1 MTTDSND
8 ASDKKGRTRRRLR
21 KYIPHLAEFYFR
33 PDHDWTTG
41 EARKLFEK
49 KTDLMGGMALDT
61 VLFDECIK
69 GRQQRPESAIDLVIA
84 DPPFGIDFN
93 GKSGVYNRDESFVVE
108 GYTEAQ
114 GSYEDFT
121 VGWINELPR
130 VMKQQASAYIFSGW
144 NNLEFVLRGAREAG
158 LVLLN
163 HIIWHYPFGV
173 FTKKRFVTSHYHVL
187 LFAKD
192 LRDYFFNKFEHYPED
207 VWRIK
212 RQYRA
217 GQDKNSTKLPLDVVS
232 RCIDFSSRPGDVVLD
247 PFMGNGTTAVA
258 AKGNWRHFVGFE
270 VNQQLKPIIDSETGK
285 IEPGQMYRPYTERL
299 PSIEELSTLYPRAY
313 KEYLNAEKAGK
324 GRLD

>member
-1 MTTDSND
+1 MTTNSDD
-8 ASDKKGRTRRRLR
+8 ASDRTGRTRRRSR

-41 EARKLFEK
+41 EACKLFEK
-49 KTDLMGGMALDT
+49 KTHLMGGMALDT
-61 VLFDECIK
+61 VLFDECVK
-69 GRQQRPESAIDLVIA
+69 GMQQLPESSIDLVIA

-93 GKSGVYNRDESFVVE
+93 GKSGVYNRDDSFVIE

-114 GSYEDFT
+114 GSYEGFT
-121 VGWINELPR
+121 VGWIDELPR
-130 VMKQQASAYIFSGW
+130 VMKQHASAYIFSGW
-144 NNLEFVLRGAREAG
+144 NNLEFILRGAREAE

-192 LRDYFFNKFEHYPED
+192 PREYFFNKFEHYPED
-207 VWRIK
+207 VWRIN

-217 GQDKNSTKLPLDVVS
+217 GQEKNSTKLPLEVVN

-270 VNQQLKPIIDSETGK
+270 VNPRLKPIIDSETGK
-285 IEPGQMYRPYTERL
+285 IEPGQMYRPYTQRL
-299 PSIEELSTLYPRAY
+299 PSIEELGNLYPRAY
-313 KEYLNAEKAGK
+313 REYLKAEKAGK
-324 GRLD
+324 G